1 MKKLV
6 VFLGTMIMA
15 VALALPVYA
24 MGGGMGGGMMGGMM
38 SNSGSGLWNGFQQW
52 QNPGRYGY
60 SPAETGRRG
69 VVQGQR
75 YYGESR
81 DLRNQIQSKEDKLD
95 GLLNAAKPDMN
106 KIRNLHTEIRN
117 LREKLAEEQQNRDL
131 GTGSMGS
138 RYPSH
143 SGNGWRSSGPSGMN
157 GSSGMSSGGG
167 MGRYD
172 WWNR

>member
-1 MKKLV
+1 MKKLT
-6 VFLGTMIMA
+6 VFLGTMMMA

-38 SNSGSGLWNGFQQW
+38 GNSGSGLWNGFQQW

-60 SPAETGRRG
+60 PPAETGRRSG
-69 VVQGQR
+69 IQGQR

-81 DLRNQIQSKEDKLD
+81 DLRNQIQNKENELD
-95 GLLNAAKPDMN
+95 GLLNAAHPDMN

-117 LREKLAEEQQNRDL
+117 LRERLAEEQQNRDL
-131 GTGSMGS
+131 RTGNTDS
-138 RYPSH
+138 RYSSH
-143 SGNGWRSSGPSGMN
+143 GGNGWNSSGSSGMN
-157 GSSGMSSGGG
+157 GGGG